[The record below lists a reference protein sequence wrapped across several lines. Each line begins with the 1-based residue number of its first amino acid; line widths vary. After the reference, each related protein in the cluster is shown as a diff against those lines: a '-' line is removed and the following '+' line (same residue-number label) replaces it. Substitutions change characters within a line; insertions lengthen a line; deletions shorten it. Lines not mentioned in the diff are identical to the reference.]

1 MVDVSLSQCKRLHTS
16 SYVRHIYGSV
26 GGWPKTQAK
35 PSPLDYLIRFL
46 VPDVVALLAMITA
59 LREKA
64 AWRRRRLWNT
74 RGDIRGLAGIIARE
88 ILFGEQP

>member
-1 MVDVSLSQCKRLHTS
+1 MC
-16 SYVRHIYGSV
+16 
-26 GGWPKTQAK
+26 GWVAHGPGQAK
-35 PSPLDYLIRFL
+35 PLQYLIRFL

>member
-1 MVDVSLSQCKRLHTS
+1 MA
-16 SYVRHIYGSV
+16 
-26 GGWPKTQAK
+26 QAK

-64 AWRRRRLWNT
+64 ACL
-74 RGDIRGLAGIIARE
+74 
-88 ILFGEQP
+88 

>member
-1 MVDVSLSQCKRLHTS
+1 M
-16 SYVRHIYGSV
+16 
-26 GGWPKTQAK
+26 TQAK

-64 AWRRRRLWNT
+64 AWR
-74 RGDIRGLAGIIARE
+74 
-88 ILFGEQP
+88 

>member
-1 MVDVSLSQCKRLHTS
+1 MGVWVAQ
-16 SYVRHIYGSV
+16 G
-26 GGWPKTQAK
+26 PAK

-64 AWRRRRLWNT
+64 ACRRRSLWNT
-74 RGDIRGLAGIIARE
+74 RVDIRGLAGIIARE

>member
-1 MVDVSLSQCKRLHTS
+1 MA
-16 SYVRHIYGSV
+16 
-26 GGWPKTQAK
+26 QAK

-64 AWRRRRLWNT
+64 VCRRRSLWNT

>member
-1 MVDVSLSQCKRLHTS
+1 MC
-16 SYVRHIYGSV
+16 
-26 GGWPKTQAK
+26 GWVAQAK

>member
-1 MVDVSLSQCKRLHTS
+1 MGVWVAQ
-16 SYVRHIYGSV
+16 G
-26 GGWPKTQAK
+26 PAK

-64 AWRRRRLWNT
+64 VCRRRSLWNT
-74 RGDIRGLAGIIARE
+74 TGDISGLVVYQR
-88 ILFGEQP
+88 